1 MPTTT
6 TAPTTRALRQ
16 RPLHRASPMLA
27 LALLLT
33 SLAFMPP
40 ATVAHAAPTTFI
52 VNRTADDKTDALCAP
67 LPSGCTLREAIN
79 ASNASDP
86 GPNAANTITFAT
98 DGTITFAGGLPTR
111 NVTIDATVGAH
122 AITITGGGA
131 IFQINSSTTLGL
143 SSITIANNENDRGA
157 IINNG
162 GTVTITGSTF
172 SHNSSHHFSCGA
184 ISNGG
189 TLNITNSTF
198 TGNYAKFGSGAIC
211 NFGTLTITGSTFS
224 DNHAFFDTGAI
235 DNYGTLNISDSTFT
249 GNGTNFDGG
258 AISNGGTLNITNST
272 FSGNNAAANG
282 GAITNR
288 GATTNGGGG
297 TLTIRGSTF
306 SGNTASGSQYP
317 AAGNG
322 GAIHNA
328 GTGTLTLALSLV
340 AGNTAPHSGPDI
352 SGTVTV
358 DGGGNVIGITDGSTG
373 LTNGSNRT
381 GTAAAP
387 LTPSLA
393 PLGTYGGTVQT
404 FALLPG
410 SPAIDLA
417 PCPSGVSTDAR
428 GVARP
433 QGTNCDAGSYEVH
446 TFTAGTPTGNGQSAT
461 VTTAF
466 ASPVGLTVA
475 NPNNEPVEGGKVT
488 FTLPPGASGASATF
502 GTAPGCTVTGSTTM
516 AVCTIGPGGMV
527 TSPTFTAN
535 RIPGTFTIVATAN
548 GVPSMVFTE
557 TVRAI
562 TVQSLTVT
570 APTGPGSGNT
580 GTGTAPILRAGVTL
594 PLTTI
599 STDTS
604 GAQGSISGL
613 TYTGYNPNVISVN
626 TSGMVTALSAGTTTV
641 TITAPNGVSTTLTIT
656 VNDGSGTGLMAPAP
670 QPMAKPNGVVGGT
683 AAPGATIG
691 PQPIRK
697 AEGTG
702 STGSTGSGV
711 QPQAVRL
718 PTATPQPQPG
728 RH

>member
-6 TAPTTRALRQ
+6 TAPTTRALIQ
-16 RPLHRASPMLA
+16 RPLHIASPMLA

-40 ATVAHAAPTTFI
+40 VTVAHAAPTTFI
-52 VNRTADDKTDALCAP
+52 VNRIADDKTDALCAP

-143 SSITIANNENDRGA
+143 SSITIANNETDRGA

-172 SHNSSHHFSCGA
+172 SHNIGIHTSFCGA

-198 TGNYAKFGSGAIC
+198 T
-211 NFGTLTITGSTFS
+211 
-224 DNHAFFDTGAI
+224 
-235 DNYGTLNISDSTFT
+235 
-249 GNGTNFDGG
+249 
-258 AISNGGTLNITNST
+258 
-272 FSGNNAAANG
+272 GNNAAANG

-381 GTAAAP
+381 GTTAAP

-393 PLGTYGGTVQT
+393 PLGNDGGTVQT
-404 FALLPG
+404 IALLPG

-475 NPNNEPVEGGKVT
+475 NPNNEPVVGGQVT
-488 FTLPPGASGASATF
+488 FTLTPGADGASATF
-502 GTAPGCTVTGSTTM
+502 GPAPGCTVTGSTTM

-548 GVPSMVFTE
+548 GVPSTVFTE

-683 AAPGATIG
+683 VAPGATIG

-702 STGSTGSGV
+702 GTGSGV

-718 PTATPQPQPG
+718 PTAAPQPQPG